1 MARRSKEG
9 AVDDAP
15 DATDVGTAK
24 DGGPSPDTQA
34 TDAAATPDPTAA
46 ADPAAATDAQ
56 ASTDPSAQAPAAEP
70 PAEAIEPRPQSIS
83 AEQLAEELEARRF
96 RNRMHQVVHRYLEK
110 AQRDGNTAEHAA
122 LQAVAIALVA
132 ASHAIRDALP
142 RVSGEAGELLEEL
155 HGIL

>member
-34 TDAAATPDPTAA
+34 PDAAATPDPTAA
-46 ADPAAATDAQ
+46 ADTAAATDAQ

-83 AEQLAEELEARRF
+83 AEEIEARRF

-122 LQAVAIALVA
+122 LQAVAIALVT
-132 ASHAIRDALP
+132 ASHVIRDALP
-142 RVSGEAGELLEEL
+142 RVSGEAAELLEEL